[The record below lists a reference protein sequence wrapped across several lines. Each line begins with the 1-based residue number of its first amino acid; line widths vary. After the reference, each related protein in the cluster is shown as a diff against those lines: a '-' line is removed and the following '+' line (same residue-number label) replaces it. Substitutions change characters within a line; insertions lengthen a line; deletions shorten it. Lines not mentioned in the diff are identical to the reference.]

1 MYVCTKQIWRLI
13 ANYVVNNDTKD
24 GVWVPGTAIPC
35 GHHSKCALRH
45 EGYASHHQGASICAG
60 RREVRVRHS
69 SRHSLSTR
77 SAIAAANHVV
87 AVETDAE
94 LGFGAGERRRS
105 RRVRLAQPLFSVLR
119 DGRGAIRANTQ
130 IRPLTMGP
138 SGSKRRW
145 GHGWEVCRIVMAIFQ

>member
-13 ANYVVNNDTKD
+13 ANYVVINDTKD

-45 EGYASHHQGASICAG
+45 EGYASHHQGASIYAG
-60 RREVRVRHS
+60 RREVRVRQS

-77 SAIAAANHVV
+77 SAIAA
-87 AVETDAE
+87 VETDAG

-105 RRVRLAQPLFSVLR
+105 RQVRSAQPLFSVLR

-130 IRPLTMGP
+130 IPP
-138 SGSKRRW
+138 WQWAQVGSKRRW